1 MHHMRYWPRRRQTHF
16 SISIA
21 TSTPRTSTTIM
32 SLDDASSAARQGSD
46 CVGRA
51 GMNASCSG
59 TSSTHPKRNR
69 MVMQQ
74 GAVQRSAEAVWA
86 RT

>member
-1 MHHMRYWPRRRQTHF
+1 
-16 SISIA
+16 
-21 TSTPRTSTTIM
+21 
-32 SLDDASSAARQGSD
+32 
-46 CVGRA
+46 
-51 GMNASCSG
+51 MNASCSG